1 MKKIF
6 KVINLRK
13 FSVNLIIYLI
23 IILISFSYGYFVKR
37 NEIFPYKI
45 LKEIF
50 GHKTLGYIL
59 QENAKKES
67 WYKKMIS
74 EKLNKIIIINDYKEG
89 YYFFNDRLYTNSVN
103 EKKIIG
109 KTLIQISR
117 HREKNIA
124 LNLKEDAMIYRI
136 LCKDNDNDHYKDW
149 LNAEYELMINA
160 ISCNHK
166 KVIKKFFK
174 KGVIELKSGGPNS
187 ADPILID
194 LKSNN
199 SLNLVK

>member
-1 MKKIF
+1 MID
-6 KVINLRK
+6 LRK
-13 FSVNLIIYLI
+13 FSGNLIIYLI

-59 QENAKKES
+59 QENAKKKN

-74 EKLNKIIIINDYKEG
+74 EKLNKIIIINNYKEG

-117 HREKNIA
+117 HREENIA

-136 LCKDNDNDHYKDW
+136 LCKDNDNGHYKDW
-149 LNAEYELMINA
+149 LNAEYELMING

-166 KVIKKFFK
+166 KVIKKIFK
-174 KGVIELKSGGPNS
+174 KGLIELKSGGPNS

-199 SLNLVK
+199 TLDLVK